1 VGIINTAPEPAPV
14 AESAPPANP
23 YEHPAVLARSVALL
37 GGEPLAAV
45 FRTSG
50 RTDWTA
56 RRSVESSD
64 ASAALLLVVLRPAWA
79 ETSPFCQEAL
89 GDFLAPVVEWTAGRT
104 TAELSAAWGV
114 GTLLPLTRLLDGLRE
129 RPGLEGVPRSNAW
142 APTNAQAALA
152 LRLLAANPR
161 IPYAGIIDCLGKI
174 GQAPTRTAFST
185 WASEV
190 TAPKKPGRP
199 KAPNPAF
206 LRALAFRNGQT
217 LGALA
222 KEVGCTAANLSY
234 YLRAYPN
241 EIAAA
246 AQEAGPP
253 PENIAKT
260 APGGPS

>member
-1 VGIINTAPEPAPV
+1 MGIINLTPTPAPEAPA
-14 AESAPPANP
+14 AESGSAVENIFSANP
-23 YEHPAVLARSVALL
+23 YEHPAVISRSVNLL
-37 GGEPLAAV
+37 GGEALAAF

-50 RTDWTA
+50 RTDWSA

-64 ASAALLLVVLRPAWA
+64 TSAALLLATLRPAWA
-79 ETSPFCQEAL
+79 ETSDFCRSAL

-142 APTNAQAALA
+142 APTNRQATLA
-152 LRLLAANPR
+152 LRLLASNPR
-161 IPYAGIIDCLGKI
+161 IPYAGIIERLGTI
-174 GQAPTRTAFST
+174 GQAPTRTAFAT
-185 WASEV
+185 WAGEV

-206 LRALAFRNGQT
+206 LRALAFHNGQS
-217 LGALA
+217 LSALA

-234 YLRAYPN
+234 YLRTYPT
-241 EIAAA
+241 EIAAVQA
-246 AQEAGPP
+246 APQED
-253 PENIAKT
+253 
-260 APGGPS
+260 S